1 MQVRMEEHARARM
14 LIVCEQTT
22 QTNNLDRG
30 GRQTDVSIAA
40 ADSPELSPVPQE
52 LVWPVNIMCRPLS
65 ITLFTKRMLS
75 RCTFFSFFLFVS
87 CCHGA
92 GVCMYGG
99 NRIGTHQQQW
109 RVKRGKFK
117 DTWTKALWSKCAW
130 VVGSVIANMIG
141 VFFFSFFFEC
151 SLKCQIGY
159 LLSFFLSAFIRASF
173 MVSLPIKHK
182 IIWYSG

>member
-14 LIVCEQTT
+14 LIVCEQTM

-75 RCTFFSFFLFVS
+75 RCTFFFLFVS

-109 RVKRGKFK
+109 RVKRGKFE

-130 VVGSVIANMIG
+130 VIANMIG
-141 VFFFSFFFEC
+141 VFFLFFSVALNVKLAIYF
-151 SLKCQIGY
+151 
-159 LLSFFLSAFIRASF
+159 LSFFLLLYEHLSWCHFQ
-173 MVSLPIKHK
+173 
-182 IIWYSG
+182 